1 VTIGQV
7 AGVAQQRPGGA
18 GSPFL
23 SALCGLLAIV
33 LLPVALVGFWASV
46 MLTRTDVFV
55 EELRPVVSK
64 PQVQEALT
72 DGIVDGVLGLVQ
84 LQPAVEKTLEAP
96 IRAEAATIVASP
108 QVTSAW
114 ATGISALHTQFIR
127 VMEGRGDTEL
137 DAQGRVA
144 VRLTIPVPALTATL
158 EQAGVPGARSLAPVV
173 TIPLAKASDLQKAQ
187 QAYRVAGAWGP
198 WAPVIV
204 AALGLL
210 AIILA
215 RRWRAATTLVAL
227 GWIVTAL
234 ALALVVMVAREP
246 LLRRVDPPVARTV
259 ADAAY
264 GLAARNLYYE
274 IAVAVGVG
282 VVMLLLSAVTMAFGR
297 RRSA

>member
-1 VTIGQV
+1 M
-7 AGVAQQRPGGA
+7 AQQRSRGA
-18 GSPFL
+18 GPSFL
-23 SALCGLLAIV
+23 SGLCGLLAVV

-55 EELRPVVSK
+55 DELRPVVSK

-72 DGIVDGVLGLVQ
+72 DGIVEGVLGAVQ

-108 QVTSAW
+108 QVASAW
-114 ATGISALHTQFIR
+114 ATGIRAVHTQFIA
-127 VMEGRGDTEL
+127 VMKGRGDTQL
-137 DAQGRVA
+137 DSQGRVA

-158 EQAGVPGARSLAPVV
+158 EQAGVKGAGSFAPVV
-173 TIPLAKASDLQKAQ
+173 TIPVAKASDLQRAQ
-187 QAYRVAGAWGP
+187 QAYRVADAWGP
-198 WAPVIV
+198 WAPIVV

-210 AIILA
+210 AIVLA
-215 RRWRAATTLVAL
+215 RRWRTATTLVAL
-227 GWIVTAL
+227 GWVVTSL

-246 LLRRVDPPVARTV
+246 LLRRVDPPVARTI

-274 IAVAVGVG
+274 IAIAVGVG
-282 VVMLLLSAVTMAFGR
+282 VVMLVVAAVSLVFR
-297 RRSA
+297 RRRGA